1 MSINIKRDSNFVKK
15 NINRKRLI
23 DLHKKFLHLLTVA
36 DLDED
41 TNPVSN
47 HNSGGCNFRR
57 GGRREK

>member
-1 MSINIKRDSNFVKK
+1 MKK
-15 NINRKRLI
+15 KLFNLWKKKKVFI
-23 DLHKKFLHLLTVA
+23 DA